1 MRVPRPFPF
10 NQARQRKHDRHAGDD
25 NEQREDEVVELES
38 LPWNVIELK
47 PKEMADPV
55 HDRPLAGAH
64 VVKRPDGAVAAEN
77 PEDVEPAQR
86 VDRRNSPRRRNGHD
100 LDETLR
106 RQLQL
111 HVRGSF
117 EGRSKHWDRSRARL
131 AVGGGFPFLL
141 FRLQVGFT
149 VPPWL
154 TFPGAPYNPGRPDF
168 PGPV

>member
-1 MRVPRPFPF
+1 PF
-10 NQARQRKHDRHAGDD
+10 NQARQRKHDRHAGDE

-86 VDRRNSPRRRNGHD
+86 VDRRNSPRRRNRHD

-117 EGRSKHWDRSRARL
+117 EGQSKGLAPAPRIITARL
-131 AVGGGFPFLL
+131 APDRTARMVSETS
-141 FRLQVGFT
+141 RLRV
-149 VPPWL
+149 
-154 TFPGAPYNPGRPDF
+154 
-168 PGPV
+168 